1 MDPPD
6 PGAVRHGRRGARI
19 LSGEA
24 VMRTLVARVDAALGA
39 AIVALMGLMVLT
51 VTWQVI
57 TRYVLDSPSSYTEEL
72 ATYLLIWVSL
82 LGAAYAV
89 RQRAHLG
96 IDVLVA
102 RLPAARRRVI
112 EQLAYA
118 AVIACAVIIFIFGGS
133 RLMYVTL
140 HLKQVSAAFRVPVGY
155 VYSVVPISGVLM
167 LFYGVAGI
175 LDLRAGRGATPTSG
189 QVLHAPD

>member
-1 MDPPD
+1 MQ
-6 PGAVRHGRRGARI
+6 R
-19 LSGEA
+19 
-24 VMRTLVARVDAALGA
+24 LVARVDAVVGA

-82 LGAAYAV
+82 LGAAYAL
-89 RQRAHLG
+89 RQKAHLG
-96 IDVLVA
+96 IDVLVL
-102 RLPAARRRVI
+102 RLPAAQRRVT

-118 AVIACAVIIFIFGGS
+118 AVIACAVIVFVFGGS
-133 RLMYVTL
+133 RLVYVSL
-140 HLKQVSAAFRVPVGY
+140 HLNQISAAFRVPVGY
-155 VYSVVPISGVLM
+155 VYSVVPISGVLL

-175 LDLRAGRGATPTSG
+175 LDLRAGRDHTPTAD
-189 QVLHAPD
+189 QVLHAPE